1 MIGFSTTTQE
11 QVTGA
16 VVFLSAYVERPN
28 GFAHLAFGTKP
39 QRMFIL
45 RTTSG
50 RFIVRFME
58 LPSDLYWPGP
68 YQCAHWG
75 RRQTAAAPV
84 RSKAIRPLGAVSRRV
99 CEAAIVRYWHLTD
112 IDEITPSFRALSGHR
127 SAD

>member
-1 MIGFSTTTQE
+1 MNARPVLLSAFIIALTCCGIYVPTANSYPVDDSLKFQSELEGVEESMRLGAIGFSTTTQE

-28 GFAHLAFGTKP
+28 GFAHSAFGTKP

-68 YQCAHWG
+68 Y
-75 RRQTAAAPV
+75 
-84 RSKAIRPLGAVSRRV
+84 
-99 CEAAIVRYWHLTD
+99 
-112 IDEITPSFRALSGHR
+112 
-127 SAD
+127 